1 MKGMKTKEIADKSVP
16 ELEAMV
22 AEERAALYKARR
34 DLVFRQLTDVKQLAV
49 RRHNIAR
56 MLTLIT
62 QKKQGGEEVVAATPA
77 RAPAKTKRAA
87 APKGKTK

>member
-1 MKGMKTKEIADKSVP
+1 MKDTKMTELKDKSVP

-22 AEERAALYKARR
+22 AQERAALYKARR
-34 DLVFRQLTDVKQLAV
+34 DLVFRQITDTASVKV

-62 QKKQGGEEVVAATPA
+62 EKKRGTV
-77 RAPAKTKRAA
+77 
-87 APKGKTK
+87 